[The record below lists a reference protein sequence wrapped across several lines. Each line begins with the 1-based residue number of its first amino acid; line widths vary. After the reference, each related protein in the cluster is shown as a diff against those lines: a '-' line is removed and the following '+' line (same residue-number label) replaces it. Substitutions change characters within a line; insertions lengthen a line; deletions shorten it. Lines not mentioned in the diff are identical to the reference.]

1 MKQVKCNACKEK
13 WYIDNQNEK
22 KLRVCPFCATD
33 IREKIELKNVNTLG
47 EALCKAISDRGIE
60 ILDDRQNMYAYLLDT
75 IPELK
80 REIRIFSKS
89 FGKECLVLY
98 KEAFNKNEN
107 ELELTMQQIK
117 YLLIEEEGLSEE
129 WTNKI
134 CKECR
139 QALMY
144 YRGESPRYIILADI
158 VDVDLKLVEIK
169 NRKIE
174 DIKSHT
180 VEKKKVGNK
189 IYIKKIASEIDNY
202 TICGRRKYGNKK

>member
-1 MKQVKCNACKEK
+1 MKQVKCHACKEK

-47 EALCKAISDRGIE
+47 EALYKAISDRGIK
-60 ILDDRQNMYAYLLDT
+60 ILDDHQNMYAYLLDT

-89 FGKECLVLY
+89 FEKECLVLY
-98 KEAFNKNEN
+98 KEAFNKNAN

-144 YRGESPRYIILADI
+144 YRGESPKYIILADI

-169 NRKIE
+169 N
-174 DIKSHT
+174 
-180 VEKKKVGNK
+180 
-189 IYIKKIASEIDNY
+189 KKI
-202 TICGRRKYGNKK
+202 